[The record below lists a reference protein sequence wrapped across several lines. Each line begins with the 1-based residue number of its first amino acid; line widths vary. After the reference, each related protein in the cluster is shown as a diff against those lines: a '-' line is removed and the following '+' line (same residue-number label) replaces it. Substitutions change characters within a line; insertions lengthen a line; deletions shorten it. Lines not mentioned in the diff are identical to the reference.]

1 MTKRNLFIA
10 AGLLMIALAFGIG
23 AAFAQKANAPAEAA
37 SPMHPTYALLD
48 EDGAQ
53 VQTSN
58 KPISTMQTCGQCH
71 DAEYIVSH
79 SYHADLGLSDYKETN
94 DSWNASNGL
103 FGKFDPI
110 TNRYLSQKD
119 DSLLDLTTPDWLMTF
134 GWRVPGGGPAV
145 NSRSGQPLVSLK
157 PNAKNP
163 EASAYDAASDS
174 YQAWDWKKSGVIE
187 MNCFLCHT
195 LNPNND
201 VRVEVISKGE
211 FGWANTATLLG
222 SGIVLR
228 TTTEWVY
235 NEKAFDANGELLAD
249 YVQLQEP
256 TNANCASCHGEI
268 HEDATTP
275 LTLDACDATQTQTAT
290 TGQVVSSQKIS
301 ESGINLADKADMPYA
316 WDIHAERALK
326 CTDCHYSL
334 NNPAHSLD
342 EKAANPEHLTY
353 DPRKL
358 EIGEYLEKPNHNFAR
373 GASAQFTVAPE
384 LKGTMR
390 RCESC
395 HDTEAAHAG
404 WLPYNERHMQV
415 VACESCHIPKMAA
428 PAYASVDWTAI
439 RLDGSAKTE
448 CRGIAGTNTTT
459 DLVTGYQPVLM
470 QRTNVDGNTLIA
482 PYNLVTSFF
491 WTYDDENGTTRPVR
505 HADLEAAYLAD
516 GAYAA
521 DVLSAFD
528 ADADGQLSDAE
539 LVLDTDAKQGL
550 ISGKLETLGLK
561 NVRIYGQVQP
571 YSINHNVVEGS
582 YATSECSTCHDSNS
596 RVTEPLPLSDH
607 APLGVTPEFVSDT
620 NVAFTGSIENR
631 DGALVYLPAN
641 EKDNIYIFGHNRISW
656 IDWFGALAFVGTIF
670 GVGGHGTMR
679 YLAARKH
686 KKGHTET
693 RRVYMYEAYERFWHW
708 LQVVAIVMLLLT
720 GLVIHRPD
728 MFGAFSFR
736 NIVIVHNVIAALLA
750 INAALSLF
758 WHLVSGEIR
767 QYIPHPRGFIDDA
780 ITQALF
786 YVKGIFKHETHP
798 FEKTKE
804 RKLNPLQKVTYFGLL
819 NVLLPLQGLTG
830 ILMWLVQKVPAIQ
843 TTLGGLPFLAP
854 FHTLTAWLFAA
865 FIVGHVYL
873 TTTAGPKPLD
883 GIQAMVTGW
892 EDMEVHEYSE
902 QRTESS
908 EQ

>member
-1 MTKRNLFIA
+1 MKNSIK
-10 AGLLMIALAFGIG
+10 LLLLGTLILALAFGIG
-23 AAFAQKANAPAEAA
+23 AALARNNNAPAAAA
-37 SPMHPTYALLD
+37 SPIHPPFALLD
-48 EDGAQ
+48 ADGNH
-53 VQTSN
+53 VLKSN

-71 DAEYIVSH
+71 DTDFIVSH
-79 SYHADLGLSDYKETN
+79 SYHADLGLSDYKETP

-110 TNRYLSQKD
+110 TNRYLSQTGD
-119 DSLLDLTTPDWLMTF
+119 ERIDLTTPDWLMNY

-145 NSRSGQPLVSLK
+145 YSRSGQPLVSLK
-157 PNAKNP
+157 PNAGNP
-163 EASAYDAASDS
+163 EASTYDPASGEFK
-174 YQAWDWKKSGVIE
+174 AWDWSKSGDVE

-195 LNPNND
+195 ANPNNK
-201 VRVEVISKGE
+201 VRVETIEKGD

-235 NEKAFDANGELLAD
+235 NDKAFDANGELLPQ

-256 TNANCASCHGEI
+256 TNNNCAACHGEI
-268 HEDATTP
+268 HEDPITP
-275 LTLDACDATQTQTAT
+275 LTLNACDPTQTQTAT

-301 ESGINLADKADMPYA
+301 ESGLNLADKTSMPYA
-316 WDIHAERALK
+316 WDVHAERALK

-334 NNPAHSLD
+334 NNPAHVSD
-342 EKAANPEHLTY
+342 IKAANPDWLTY

-395 HDTEAAHAG
+395 HDETAAHAN
-404 WLPYNERHMQV
+404 WLPYTDRHMQV

-428 PAYASVDWTAI
+428 PAYQTADWTVVK
-439 RLDGSAKTE
+439 LDGAGNTA
-448 CRGIAGTNTTT
+448 CRGIEGTNAVT

-470 QRTNVDGNTLIA
+470 QRTNVDGKTLVT

-491 WTYDDENGTTRPVR
+491 WTYEDGNGATRPVR
-505 HADLEAAYLAD
+505 QADLEAAYLVD

-528 ADADGQLSDAE
+528 ADANGELSDTE
-539 LVLDTDAKQGL
+539 LVLDTSAKQEL
-550 ISGKLETLGLK
+550 IAGKLEALGLK
-561 NVRIYGQVQP
+561 NVRIYGQIQP
-571 YSINHNVVEGS
+571 YSINHNVVSGD
-582 YATSECSTCHDSNS
+582 YAVSECTACHNDES
-596 RVTEPLPLSDH
+596 RITSPMTLAVN
-607 APLGVTPEFVSDT
+607 APAGVTPEFVSDS
-620 NVAFTGSIENR
+620 NVTFSGEIENV
-631 DGALVYLPAN
+631 DGALVYRPVN
-641 EKDNIYIFGHNRISW
+641 KNDGVYVFGHNRVSW
-656 IDWFGALAFVGTIF
+656 IDWFGALAFVGTVL
-670 GVGGHGTMR
+670 GVGGHGTLR
-679 YLAARKH
+679 YLAARKRGKH
-686 KKGHTET
+686 EVET
-693 RRVYMYEAYERFWHW
+693 RPVYMYEVYERFWHW
-708 LQVVAIVMLLLT
+708 LQTIAIVILLLT

-728 MFGAFSFR
+728 LFGLFSFR
-736 NIVIVHNVIAALLA
+736 YMVTIHNVLAALLA
-750 INAALSLF
+750 INAILSLF

-780 ITQALF
+780 ITQAL
-786 YVKGIFKHETHP
+786 YYIKGIFKQENHP
-798 FEKTKE
+798 FDKTKDG
-804 RKLNPLQKVTYFGLL
+804 KLNPLQKIAYFGLL
-819 NVLLPLQGLTG
+819 NVLLPIQGLTG
-830 ILMWLVQKVPAIQ
+830 ILMWFVQKVPAIQ

-854 FHTLTAWLFAA
+854 FHTLTAWLFAT

-892 EDMEVHEYSE
+892 EDMEVHEHSE
-902 QRTESS
+902 Q
-908 EQ
+908 